1 MPESRFSNCTSR
13 PAPGHDKS
21 YRATGPA
28 NWIDR
33 TSEAASAAGKAHRFS
48 PLTGQGFAVLRET
61 APVARTPEGGPR
73 TLHGQ
78 TRQIP
83 YQVSPTQRVA
93 VYVAPERLHPAL
105 CLGGGQQPGLRPALS
120 YPPVKLLSP
129 QNTASL
135 TETCLCRQSTGF
147 LQSDSTP
154 QIFPFDVRHGSAYEG
169 PSVCGNWCLQ
179 GYWPWHCLTALQSRR
194 HSVHHRAPS

>member
-28 NWIDR
+28 NWTDR
-33 TSEAASAAGKAHRFS
+33 KETASAAGKAHRFS
-48 PLTGQGFAVLRET
+48 PLIGQGFAVFRET

-73 TLHGQ
+73 TLHGL

-83 YQVSPTQRVA
+83 HQVSPTQRVA
-93 VYVAPERLHPAL
+93 VCVAPERLLPAL
-105 CLGGGQQPGLRPALS
+105 CLGGGKQPGLRPALS
-120 YPPVKLLSP
+120 YPPVKFLSP

-147 LQSDSTP
+147 LQSDS
-154 QIFPFDVRHGSAYEG
+154 
-169 PSVCGNWCLQ
+169 
-179 GYWPWHCLTALQSRR
+179 
-194 HSVHHRAPS
+194 